1 VWRWG
6 IVEIRSIIWY
16 CRTMTKL
23 EKIEKEIASLDSSDV
38 RKLSEWFA
46 AYEADLW
53 DKQIAKDADGGKL
66 DALIEKAKR
75 DIAEGKVSPL

>member
-1 VWRWG
+1 
-6 IVEIRSIIWY
+6 
-16 CRTMTKL
+16 MTKL

-53 DKQIAKDADGGKL
+53 DKQIGRDADNGKL
-66 DALIEKAKR
+66 DALIQKAKR
-75 DIAEGKVSPL
+75 EIAEGKVSPL